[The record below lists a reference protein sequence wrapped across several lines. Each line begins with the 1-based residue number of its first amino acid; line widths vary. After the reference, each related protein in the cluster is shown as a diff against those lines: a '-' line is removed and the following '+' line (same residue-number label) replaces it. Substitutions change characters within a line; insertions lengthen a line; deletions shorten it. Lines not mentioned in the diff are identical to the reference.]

1 MQEQY
6 PSITPELRAQPT
18 AELSFE
24 ETHSP
29 TTDKLE
35 AMRRLIDE
43 TYADLMTEDVESTQ
57 LVATPTPEVAVPL
70 ASPEALKVHWIGRA
84 GANLAFARRER

>member
-18 AELSFE
+18 AELAFE

-43 TYADLMTEDVESTQ
+43 TYADLMSEDIEPTP
-57 LVATPTPEVAVPL
+57 LVAAPTPEVAVPL
-70 ASPEALKVHWIGRA
+70 ASSEALKVNWIGRA
-84 GANLAFARRER
+84 GTNLAFARRER

>member
-6 PSITPELRAQPT
+6 PSTTPELQAQPT
-18 AELSFE
+18 VELAFE

-43 TYADLMTEDVESTQ
+43 TYADLIAEEVEPAP
-57 LVATPTPEVAVPL
+57 LVATPTQEIVSL
-70 ASPEALKVHWIGRA
+70 ASPEALKINWIGRA
-84 GANLAFARRER
+84 GTNLAFARRER